1 MDNRTRFRLLLEQH
15 SITQDKAA
23 EMVAFA
29 TKRPCSVR
37 AVRSW
42 LASDDAKSKRPC
54 PDWALAALQKVI
66 ATIQKYNAQREA
78 EEKAKAEAAD
88 RSEAQ

>member
-1 MDNRTRFRLLLEQH
+1 MDNRARFRLLLEQH

-23 EMVAFA
+23 ELVAFA

-42 LASDDAKSKRPC
+42 VAKEDAKSKRPC
-54 PDWALAALQKVI
+54 PDWALAALDRTI
-66 ATIQKYNAQREA
+66 TAIQKYNAQREA
-78 EEKAKAEAAD
+78 VELAKANASAAGH
-88 RSEAQ
+88 E